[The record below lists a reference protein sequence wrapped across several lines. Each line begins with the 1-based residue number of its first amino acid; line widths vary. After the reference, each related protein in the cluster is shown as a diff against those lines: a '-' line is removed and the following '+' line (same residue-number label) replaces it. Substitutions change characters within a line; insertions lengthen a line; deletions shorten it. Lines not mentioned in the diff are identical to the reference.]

1 MRERISKAK
10 PFADVAAHQIEK
22 VFTMTD
28 KTDRLLLLSDNCI
41 HSIIQTFHSIIR
53 DLLSMA
59 EIYSDDLAESVL
71 EGST

>member
-28 KTDRLLLLSDNCI
+28 KTDRLLLLSDN
-41 HSIIQTFHSIIR
+41 
-53 DLLSMA
+53 
-59 EIYSDDLAESVL
+59 
-71 EGST
+71 

>member
-1 MRERISKAK
+1 MREKIIKAK
-10 PFADVAAHQIEK
+10 PFAEVAAHQIEQ

-28 KTDRLLLLSDNCI
+28 KTDRLGYRNCGVYVLI
-41 HSIIQTFHSIIR
+41 LVCTHRHR

-59 EIYSDDLAESVL
+59 EIYSDDLAENVL